1 MKFAEIWLTG
11 LTWFL
16 WILFAM
22 FLISNMW
29 GWAALYFVIASV
41 ACNIDPKS
49 EGKAETTAEEAKKF
63 FPLELH

>member
-22 FLISNMW
+22 FLISNML

-49 EGKAETTAEEAKKF
+49 EGKAETTVEETIATT
-63 FPLELH
+63 ELQ

>member
-1 MKFAEIWLTG
+1 MKFAEIWLTV

-29 GWAALYFVIASV
+29 EWAALYFVIASV

-49 EGKAETTAEEAKKF
+49 KCKAETTVEETIATT
-63 FPLELH
+63 ELQ

>member
-22 FLISNMW
+22 FLW

-49 EGKAETTAEEAKKF
+49 ADKAETTVKEAIATT
-63 FPLELH
+63 ELQ

>member
-29 GWAALYFVIASV
+29 GWAALSFVLASV

-49 EGKAETTAEEAKKF
+49 EGKAETTAEEAIATT
-63 FPLELH
+63 ELQ

>member
-22 FLISNMW
+22 ILISNMW

-49 EGKAETTAEEAKKF
+49 EGKAETTAEEAIATT
-63 FPLELH
+63 ELQ

>member
-1 MKFAEIWLTG
+1 MVLVDS
-11 LTWFL
+11 
-16 WILFAM
+16 FAM

-49 EGKAETTAEEAKKF
+49 EGKAETTVEEAIATT
-63 FPLELH
+63 ELQ

>member
-22 FLISNMW
+22 FLISNMC

-49 EGKAETTAEEAKKF
+49 EGKAETTVEEAIATT
-63 FPLELH
+63 ELQ

>member
-22 FLISNMW
+22 FMISSMW
-29 GWAALYFVIASV
+29 GWAAVYFVIASI
-41 ACNIDPKS
+41 ACNIDPQSTRRHKEES
-49 EGKAETTAEEAKKF
+49 AEISTAET
-63 FPLELH
+63 

>member
-29 GWAALYFVIASV
+29 RWDALYFVIASV

-49 EGKAETTAEEAKKF
+49 EGKAETTVEEAIATT
-63 FPLELH
+63 ELQ

>member
-11 LTWFL
+11 LIWFL

-49 EGKAETTAEEAKKF
+49 EGKAETTAEEAITTT
-63 FPLELH
+63 ELQ